1 MRRMSGRYLALF
13 MCLVAVLGYFAYQIY
28 TKQLALT
35 KNKARSEIIVAG
47 NNIRTVMEQ
56 SLNALHTLAAVVD
69 QSHGKVERF
78 EALAARLLPLHPGI
92 LSLQLAPQGRL
103 NYIYPLEGNEAVLG
117 MDLFASSRTR
127 PGALQAYRSGTIVMD
142 GPYELLQGGYGVLAR
157 LPVYVSA
164 PSLPNS
170 QAEQQSRTFWGLA
183 IALIRFPQALEGS
196 SLAELTQLGYQYQ
209 LWTQNARTGQPLVIS
224 NSQGDLQ
231 WQTLTDS
238 IHYEIEISGRTW
250 SLAMA
255 RSQGWGDPLLFGL
268 LTLLTLLLA
277 LIVTRLVYSAQYS
290 KRCARDLEGL
300 VSMRTEQLRQSEK
313 ELHRAQ
319 EVAGIGSWRYDAI
332 KNGRV
337 LTPQARAVLDWPSE
351 VMTFRQLMAR
361 VPEAYHAGVAA
372 VWFNE
377 NHSRHKFV
385 EYPVVVNH
393 QERWLRE
400 FSESRITT
408 VGVELIGTVQ
418 DITESKSQQEMIW
431 RQAHYDSLTGLP
443 NRYYLLKLM
452 QEFMAKSKES
462 HEAFAV
468 IFVDI
473 DDFKWV
479 NDALG
484 HLEGD
489 KILQMLAERLS
500 RLLPSE
506 HAVAARVSGDEFV
519 ILMRQAP
526 EDSDVEAFLRA
537 LLSAFEQ
544 PLQAAHRL
552 LQVSCS
558 AGIAIYPDDGS
569 SAEDL
574 LGKSDLAMYHAKNQ
588 GKHNFSFFTPEMA
601 AEANENRHLEDELKA
616 AMKNQDFELY
626 YQPIIDARTG
636 QIVAVESLIRWF
648 HHEKGP
654 ISPDCF
660 IPVAEEKG
668 FILDIGHWVLK
679 QAVSDIYGLNGALG
693 TQLAVTINISRRQL
707 QDETFYQQ
715 LQEVLT
721 ELPVSAQQVVLEITE
736 SALVD
741 SHQKLTEQLHRIQQL
756 GILYALDDFGTGYSS
771 LASVRD
777 FPLSTLKIDKS
788 FIRDCPQ
795 DEQANQV
802 VEAIIR
808 MANALGIQVVAEGVE
823 QLEQVAFLQR
833 LGCAYAQGFY
843 YHRPM
848 PLDELRH
855 LLQSDM
861 PDSVH
866 QASEAK
872 PAALAEMVEE
882 V

>member
-1 MRRMSGRYLALF
+1 MLRMSGRYLVLYA
-13 MCLVAVLGYFAYQIY
+13 CLVAVLGYFSYQIY
-28 TKQLALT
+28 AKQLALT

-78 EALAARLLPLHPGI
+78 DDLAARLLPLHPGI
-92 LSLQLAPQGRL
+92 LSLQLAPEGRL

-127 PGALQAYRSGTIVMD
+127 PGAMQAYRSGTIVMD
-142 GPYELLQGGYGVLAR
+142 GPYQLLQGGYGVLAR
-157 LPVYVSA
+157 LPVYISA
-164 PSLPNS
+164 QS
-170 QAEQQSRTFWGLA
+170 QSQSQSDQQSRAFWGLA

-196 SLAELTQLGYQYQ
+196 SLADLTQLGYQYQ
-209 LWTQNARTGQPLVIS
+209 LWTQNAQTGQPLVIS

-231 WQTLTDS
+231 WQALADS
-238 IHYEIEISGRTW
+238 IHYDIQISGLTW

-277 LIVTRLVYSAQYS
+277 FIVTRLVYSAQHS
-290 KRCARDLEGL
+290 KISARNLEGL
-300 VSMRTEQLRQSEK
+300 VSVRNEQLRQSEK

-337 LTPQARAVLDWPSE
+337 LTPQARAVLDWSSDF
-351 VMTFRQLMAR
+351 MTFSQLIAR
-361 VPEAYHAGVAA
+361 VPKAYHAAVAA
-372 VWFNE
+372 AWFQE
-377 NHSRHKFV
+377 YHQKQKFV
-385 EYPVVVNH
+385 EYPVVVNQ

-400 FSESRITT
+400 FSESRVTT

-452 QEFMAKSKES
+452 TDFMTQAQESGQS
-462 HEAFAV
+462 FAV

-479 NDALG
+479 NDSLG

-500 RLLPSE
+500 LLLPPE
-506 HAVAARVSGDEFV
+506 NAVAARVSGDEFV
-519 ILMRQAP
+519 ILMGP
-526 EDSDVEAFLRA
+526 EPVLSGVEAFLRS
-537 LLSAFEQ
+537 LLTAFEQ

-558 AGIAIYPDDGS
+558 AGIAVYPEDGL
-569 SAEDL
+569 SAEEL

-588 GKHNFSFFTPEMA
+588 GKHNFSFFTHEMA
-601 AEANENRHLEDELKA
+601 AEANEKRHLEAELKA
-616 AMKNQDFELY
+616 AIKNQDFELY
-626 YQPIIDARTG
+626 YQPIIEAGTG
-636 QIVAVESLIRWF
+636 RIVAVESLIRWF

-654 ISPDCF
+654 ISPGWF

-668 FILDIGHWVLK
+668 FILDIGSWVLR
-679 QAVSDIYGLNGALG
+679 QAVSDIHGLNDELG

-707 QDETFYQQ
+707 QDETFYLQ
-715 LQEVLT
+715 LQDVLAD
-721 ELPVSAQQVVLEITE
+721 LPVSAQQIVLEITE

-741 SHQKLTEQLHRIQQL
+741 SHQKLIEQLHRIQQL
-756 GILYALDDFGTGYSS
+756 GIQYALDDFGTGYSS

-802 VEAIIR
+802 VEAIIN
-808 MANALGIQVVAEGVE
+808 MANALGIKVVAEGVE
-823 QLEQVAFLQR
+823 QLEQVVFLQR
-833 LGCAYAQGFY
+833 LECAYAQGFY

-855 LLQSDM
+855 LMQSSL
-861 PDSVH
+861 P
-866 QASEAK
+866 ASKHPESEPEGAV
-872 PAALAEMVEE
+872 LADMVE
-882 V
+882 

>member
-1 MRRMSGRYLALF
+1 MLRMSGRYLVLF
-13 MCLVAVLGYFAYQIY
+13 ACLVAVLGYFADQIY
-28 TKQLALT
+28 AKQLALT

-56 SLNALHTLAAVVD
+56 SLNALHTLVAVVD
-69 QSHGKVERF
+69 QSHGKVEQF

-117 MDLFASSRTR
+117 MDLFASARTR
-127 PGALQAYRSGTIVMD
+127 PGAMQAYRSGTIVMD
-142 GPYELLQGGYGVLAR
+142 GPYQLLQGGYGVLAR
-157 LPVYVSA
+157 LPVYVSS

-170 QAEQQSRTFWGLA
+170 QSEQASRTFWGLA

-196 SLAELTQLGYQYQ
+196 SLADLAQLGYQYQ
-209 LWTQNARTGQPLVIS
+209 LWTQNAQTGQPLVIS
-224 NSQGDLQ
+224 NSQGNLQ
-231 WQTLTDS
+231 WQALADS
-238 IHYEIEISGRTW
+238 IHYDFQISGRTW
-250 SLAMA
+250 SLAMT
-255 RSQGWGDPLLFGL
+255 RSQGWGNPLLFSL
-268 LTLLTLLLA
+268 LLLLTLLLA
-277 LIVTRLVYSAQYS
+277 FIVTRLVYSAQHS
-290 KRCARDLEGL
+290 KISARHFEGL
-300 VSMRTEQLRQSEK
+300 VSIRNEQLRQSEK

-319 EVAGIGSWRYDAI
+319 EVAGIGSWCYDCV

-337 LTPQARAVLDWPSE
+337 LTPQARAVLNWPSE

-361 VPEAYHAGVAA
+361 VPEAYHDTVAA
-372 VWFNE
+372 AWFHE
-377 NHSRHKFV
+377 PPQKQKLV
-385 EYPVVVNH
+385 EYPVVVNQ

-400 FSESRITT
+400 FSESRVTT

-452 QEFMAKSKES
+452 KEYMAWAQESGQS
-462 HEAFAV
+462 FAI

-489 KILQMLAERLS
+489 KILQILAERLS
-500 RLLPSE
+500 LLLPPDN
-506 HAVAARVSGDEFV
+506 AVAARVSGDEFV
-519 ILMRQAP
+519 ILMRLVP
-526 EDSDVEAFLRA
+526 TGGDVEVFLSA

-544 PLQAAHRL
+544 PVQAVHRQV
-552 LQVSCS
+552 QVSCS
-558 AGIAIYPDDGS
+558 AGIAVYPDDGL
-569 SAEDL
+569 SAEEL

-588 GKHNFSFFTPEMA
+588 GKHNFSFFTRDMA
-601 AEANENRHLEDELKA
+601 AEANEKRHLEAELKA
-616 AMKNQDFELY
+616 AINNQDFELY
-626 YQPIIDARTG
+626 YQPIIEADTG
-636 QIVAVESLIRWF
+636 RIVAVESLIRWF

-654 ISPDCF
+654 ISPGWF

-668 FILDIGHWVLK
+668 FILDIGRWVLK
-679 QAVSDIYGLNGALG
+679 QALSDIHGLNGELG

-707 QDETFYQQ
+707 QDETFYLQ
-715 LQEVLT
+715 LQGLMA
-721 ELPVSAQQVVLEITE
+721 ELPVSAQQIVLEITE

-741 SHQKLTEQLHRIQQL
+741 SHQKLIEQLYRIQQL
-756 GILYALDDFGTGYSS
+756 GIQYALDDFGTGYSS

-795 DEQANQV
+795 DEQANKV
-802 VEAIIR
+802 VEAIIH

-823 QLEQVAFLQR
+823 QIDQVRFLKR
-833 LGCAYAQGFY
+833 LQCTYAQGFY

-855 LLQSDM
+855 LMQSGTAARKHHESG
-861 PDSVH
+861 PES
-866 QASEAK
+866 
-872 PAALAEMVEE
+872 AALADMIE
-882 V
+882 